1 MAGPGAPLPP
11 PWFDHQQH
19 AVAGNHLH
27 PKEWQVLEILWR
39 RRPNFVTTDTLMT
52 LLYSDQPDDPPHDKI
67 IAVFICRVRA
77 ALGPTPYSIRTLWLD
92 GYQLLDF
99 KDPGGE
105 PTIGGIDDNVPLP
118 PPPTTTRSGWPVGD
132 KYQFAGLAVGQ
143 SRRID
148 NANLAQRLFESQSA
162 RLRRVPRRLRRCRPD
177 ADLAGRITRS
187 AICSPFRSLGPGRG
201 KRANSCL
208 LPECLSPRFKP

>member
-118 PPPTTTRSGWPVGD
+118 PPPKSGWHQSGD

-148 NANLAQRLFESQSA
+148 NARLATL
-162 RLRRVPRRLRRCRPD
+162 
-177 ADLAGRITRS
+177 RS
-187 AICSPFRSLGPGRG
+187 ACLKAKARGFGEFRAGYDDAGQMRIW
-201 KRANSCL
+201 RVA
-208 LPECLSPRFKP
+208 